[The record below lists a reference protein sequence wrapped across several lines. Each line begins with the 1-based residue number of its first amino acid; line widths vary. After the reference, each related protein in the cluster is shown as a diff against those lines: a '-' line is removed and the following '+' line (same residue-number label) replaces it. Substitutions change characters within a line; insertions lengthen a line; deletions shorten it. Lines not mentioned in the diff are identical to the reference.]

1 MEPPGWLE
9 GPDEI
14 WMPGIE
20 TPSLGG
26 HYYAMGP
33 LNMHITIV
41 LDQPPFKETD
51 VKLLLQTPLIEYVLN
66 TDGLDDLDDDDED
79 FYDNSSITILEDL
92 LLGIVL
98 VIPLSI
104 IFNL

>member
-1 MEPPGWLE
+1 MDPPGWLE

-14 WMPGIE
+14 WMSGGE
-20 TPSLGG
+20 TPGLGS

-33 LNMHITIV
+33 MNMHITIV
-41 LDQPPFKETD
+41 RDQPSFKETD

-66 TDGLDDLDDDDED
+66 TDGLDELEDDDED

>member
-1 MEPPGWLE
+1 MDPPGWLE

-26 HYYAMGP
+26 HYYQMGP

-41 LDQPPFKETD
+41 RDQPPFKETD
-51 VKLLLQTPLIEYVLN
+51 IKLLLQTPLIEYVLN
-66 TDGLDDLDDDDED
+66 TDGLDDDED
-79 FYDNSSITILEDL
+79 FYDISSITILEDL

-98 VIPLSI
+98 VIPSSI
-104 IFNL
+104 IFNW